1 MRNEQSSIHRMQQTT
16 RCSCMSTCQTSLSLS
31 LDKSLFCTK
40 QSKAPILEWRSR
52 FQIAIN
58 TTKALAYL
66 HEGISN
72 QCIIHSDVKPENI
85 FLDSNVSAKV
95 GDFGM
100 SRTMNREKTQ
110 TMTINVRGTRG
121 YVAPEWL
128 SNHQIT
134 IKSDVYSFSMV
145 LLEIVGGQRNL
156 KDSNLLGVEPDP
168 GRCLSRM
175 GIF

>member
-1 MRNEQSSIHRMQQTT
+1 
-16 RCSCMSTCQTSLSLS
+16 
-31 LDKSLFCTK
+31 
-40 QSKAPILEWRSR
+40 
-52 FQIAIN
+52 
-58 TTKALAYL
+58 
-66 HEGISN
+66 
-72 QCIIHSDVKPENI
+72 
-85 FLDSNVSAKV
+85 
-95 GDFGM
+95 M
-100 SRTMNREKTQ
+100 SRIMNREKTR

-156 KDSNLLGVEPDP
+156 KDSNLLGVEPDLE
-168 GRCLSRM
+168 RCLSHM